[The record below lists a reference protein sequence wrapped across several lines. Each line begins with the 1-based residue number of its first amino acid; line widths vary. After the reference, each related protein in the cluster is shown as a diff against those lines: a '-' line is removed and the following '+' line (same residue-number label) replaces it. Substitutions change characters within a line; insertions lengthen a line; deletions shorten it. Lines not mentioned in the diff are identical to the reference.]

1 MLFEWE
7 DATMRVLVTGA
18 GGKVGRAAVRALKSA
33 GHKVVETDWIV
44 PADKPHMVKLDAT
57 DFGEVMGAL
66 SGVDTVSRR
75 VDAVLHLAGIPRP
88 GPAPDHRIFENNTQS
103 TYAVFSAAVR
113 LGIKKIVWA
122 SSETLLGL
130 PFDVPPAYAPLDEK
144 SPLLPNW
151 SYALSKL
158 MGEDMAAQFC
168 RWNADLS
175 IISLRFSNV
184 FAGADYD
191 ALPAIQASPESRK
204 FNLWGYVDAEDC
216 GAACLLAL
224 EADAIG
230 HHPLIIAAADNIAGQ
245 DSRALM
251 ATHFP
256 GVDIRGDGVGDGSL
270 LSSALAAETIGYS
283 PQFSWRDRVEQA

>member
-1 MLFEWE
+1 
-7 DATMRVLVTGA
+7 MRVLVTGA
-18 GGKVGRAAVRALKSA
+18 AGKVGRAAVRSLKSA

-44 PADKPHMVKLDAT
+44 PADKPQMVRLDAT

-75 VDAVLHLAGIPRP
+75 IDAVLHLAGIPRP

-113 LGIKKIVWA
+113 LGIRKIVWA

-130 PFDVPPAYAPLDEK
+130 PFDVPPAYAPLDEA
-144 SPLLPNW
+144 SPLLSNW

-158 MGEDMAAQFC
+158 MGENMAEQFC
-168 RWNADLS
+168 RWQTDLS

-184 FAGADYD
+184 YAGADYE
-191 ALPAIQASPESRK
+191 AVPSIQANPAMRK

-216 GAACLLAL
+216 GDACRLAL
-224 EADAIG
+224 EAELPG
-230 HHPLIIAAADNIAGQ
+230 HHPMIIAATDNIAGR
-245 DSRALM
+245 DSSMLM
-251 ATHFP
+251 AKHFA
-256 GVDIRGDGVGDGSL
+256 GVEIKGALVNDCSL
-270 LSSALAAETIGYS
+270 LSSALAGQKIGYEAKV
-283 PQFSWRDRVEQA
+283 SWRNRI

>member
-1 MLFEWE
+1 
-7 DATMRVLVTGA
+7 MRILVTGA

-44 PADKPHMVKLDAT
+44 PAEKLHMVQLDAT
-57 DFGEVMGAL
+57 DFGEVMGVL

-113 LGIKKIVWA
+113 LGIRKIVWA

-130 PFDVPPAYAPLDEK
+130 PFDVPPAYAPLDEA

-158 MGEDMAAQFC
+158 MGEEMAVQFC
-168 RWNADLS
+168 RWQSDLS

-184 FAGADYD
+184 YAGADYE
-191 ALPAIQASPESRK
+191 AVPGIQAKPETRK

-216 GAACLLAL
+216 GEACNLAL
-224 EADAIG
+224 EAELPG
-230 HHPLIIAAADNIAGQ
+230 HHPLIISAADNIAGRK
-245 DSRALM
+245 SRRLIAE
-251 ATHFP
+251 HFA
-256 GVDIRGDGVGDGSL
+256 GVEIRGALAGDASL
-270 LSSALAAETIGYS
+270 LSSALAKEKIGYS
-283 PQFSWRDRVEQA
+283 PRFSWRNRI